1 VRCINALD
9 VFGVWRKARKM
20 PLLALLRHAMAT
32 VKVRRLAGTIPCLNI
47 YQCMPCSMTML

>member
-1 VRCINALD
+1 MRCINALD

-32 VKVRRLAGTIPCLNI
+32 VKVHRLAGTIPCLTI
-47 YQCMPCSMTML
+47 Y